1 MRITVVLL
9 SKGPFSKFDGSKML
23 EISHI
28 KGLVVSKG
36 VVAKLHRLKRRSV
49 CGLRS
54 FGWEYR

>member
-9 SKGPFSKFDGSKML
+9 SKGPFSKFDSSKML

-36 VVAKLHRLKRRSV
+36 IVAKLHRLKRRSV
-49 CGLRS
+49 YGLQS
-54 FGWEYR
+54 FGWEYC